1 MSTAYRD
8 RVAGLFRAAPGAWID
23 GLTVASRGGAY
34 AWRTRVSDCRV
45 QLGMVIE
52 NRVRTLTDG
61 SKASEYRYMPDAFAV
76 DRAEAAA
83 MRDEANGRGCAV
95 ARESEG

>member
-1 MSTAYRD
+1 MSIAYRD
-8 RVAGLFRAAPGAWID
+8 KVAGLFRASPGTWID

-52 NRVRTLTDG
+52 NRVRALENG
-61 SKASEYRYMPDAFAV
+61 SKVSEYRHTPADEFAV
-76 DRAEAAA
+76 DLAEAAA
-83 MRDEANGRGCAV
+83 IRDEANGDVR
-95 ARESEG
+95 

>member
-1 MSTAYRD
+1 MSIAFRD
-8 RVAGLFRAAPGAWID
+8 KVAGLFRASPGAWID
-23 GLTVASRGGAY
+23 GLTVASHGGSY

-52 NRVRTLTDG
+52 NRVRTLPDG
-61 SKASEYRYMPDAFAV
+61 RSKVSEYRYMPEEFAL

-83 MRDEANGRGCAV
+83 IRAEAKGEPWPAGR
-95 ARESEG
+95 

>member
-1 MSTAYRD
+1 MRTAYRD
-8 RVAGLFRAAPGAWID
+8 KVAGLFRASPGAWID

-52 NRVRTLTDG
+52 NRVRALENG
-61 SKASEYRYMPDAFAV
+61 SKVSEYRYTPADEFAV

-83 MRDEANGRGCAV
+83 IRAEANGDGR
-95 ARESEG
+95 

>member
-1 MSTAYRD
+1 MSIAYRD
-8 RVAGLFRAAPGAWID
+8 KVAGLFRASPGAWID

-52 NRVRTLTDG
+52 NRVRALENG
-61 SKASEYRYMPDAFAV
+61 SKVSEYRSRPADEFAV
-76 DRAEAAA
+76 DLAEAAA
-83 MRDEANGRGCAV
+83 IRAEANGDGR
-95 ARESEG
+95 

>member
-1 MSTAYRD
+1 MSIAYRD
-8 RVAGLFRAAPGAWID
+8 KVAGLFRASPGAWID

-52 NRVRTLTDG
+52 NRVRTLPDG
-61 SKASEYRYMPDAFAV
+61 SKASEYRYMLDEFAL

-83 MRDEANGRGCAV
+83 IRTEANGDER
-95 ARESEG
+95 

>member
-1 MSTAYRD
+1 MRTAYRD
-8 RVAGLFRAAPGAWID
+8 KVAGLFRASPGAWID

-52 NRVRTLTDG
+52 NRVRALENG
-61 SKASEYRYMPDAFAV
+61 SKASEYRYMPADEFAV
-76 DRAEAAA
+76 DLAEAAA
-83 MRDEANGRGCAV
+83 IRAEANGEGCV
-95 ARESEG
+95 YGH

>member
-1 MSTAYRD
+1 MSIAYRD
-8 RVAGLFRAAPGAWID
+8 KVAGLFRASPGTWID

-52 NRVRTLTDG
+52 NRVRALENG
-61 SKASEYRYMPDAFAV
+61 SKVSEYRYMLDEFAL

-83 MRDEANGRGCAV
+83 IRAEANGDVR
-95 ARESEG
+95 

>member
-1 MSTAYRD
+1 MSIAFRD
-8 RVAGLFRAAPGAWID
+8 KVAGVFRASPGAWID

-34 AWRTRVSDCRV
+34 AWRTRVSECRV

-52 NRVRTLTDG
+52 NRVRALEDG
-61 SKASEYRYMPDAFAV
+61 TRASEYRYMPDEFAV

-83 MRDEANGRGCAV
+83 IRDEGNGEPWPAGR
-95 ARESEG
+95 

>member
-1 MSTAYRD
+1 MSIAYRD
-8 RVAGLFRAAPGAWID
+8 KVAGLFRASPGTWID

-52 NRVRTLTDG
+52 NRVRALENG
-61 SKASEYRYMPDAFAV
+61 SKVSEYRYMPDEFAL

-83 MRDEANGRGCAV
+83 IRDEANGEPWPSG
-95 ARESEG
+95 S

>member
-1 MSTAYRD
+1 MSIAYRD
-8 RVAGLFRAAPGAWID
+8 KVAGLFRASPGAWID

-52 NRVRTLTDG
+52 NRVRALPDG
-61 SKASEYRYMPDAFAV
+61 RSKVSEYRYIRPSEFSV
-76 DRAEAAA
+76 DLAEAAA
-83 MRDEANGRGCAV
+83 IRAEANG
-95 ARESEG
+95 EGR

>member
-1 MSTAYRD
+1 MSIAYRHK
-8 RVAGLFRAAPGAWID
+8 VAGLFRASPGAWID

-52 NRVRTLTDG
+52 NRVRTLPDG
-61 SKASEYRYMPDAFAV
+61 SKASEYRYMPADEFAV
-76 DRAEAAA
+76 DLAEAAA
-83 MRDEANGRGCAV
+83 IRAEANGDVR
-95 ARESEG
+95 

>member
-1 MSTAYRD
+1 MSIAYRD
-8 RVAGLFRAAPGAWID
+8 KVAGLFRASPGAWID

-52 NRVRTLTDG
+52 NRVRTLPDG
-61 SKASEYRYMPDAFAV
+61 SKASEYRYMLDEFAL

-83 MRDEANGRGCAV
+83 IRAEANGDVR
-95 ARESEG
+95 

>member
-8 RVAGLFRAAPGAWID
+8 KVAGLFRAAPGTWID
-23 GLTVASRGGAY
+23 GLTVASHGGAY

-52 NRVRTLTDG
+52 NRVRALADG
-61 SKASEYRYMPDAFAV
+61 SRASEYRYMAPAAFV
-76 DRAEAAA
+76 LDRAEAAA
-83 MRDEANGRGCAV
+83 IRDEANGEAWPAGR
-95 ARESEG
+95 

>member
-1 MSTAYRD
+1 MRTAYRD
-8 RVAGLFRAAPGAWID
+8 KVAGLFRASPGAWID

-52 NRVRTLTDG
+52 NRVRALENG
-61 SKASEYRYMPDAFAV
+61 SKVSEYRYMPDEFAL

-83 MRDEANGRGCAV
+83 IRDEANGEPWPSG
-95 ARESEG
+95 S

>member
-8 RVAGLFRAAPGAWID
+8 RVAGLFRASPGAWID
-23 GLTVASRGGAY
+23 GLTVASHGGSY

-52 NRVRTLTDG
+52 NRVRALADG
-61 SKASEYRYMPDAFAV
+61 TRASEYRYMPPAEFAV
-76 DRAEAAA
+76 DLAEAAA
-83 MRDEANGRGCAV
+83 IRAEANGDGR
-95 ARESEG
+95 

>member
-1 MSTAYRD
+1 MSIAYRD
-8 RVAGLFRAAPGAWID
+8 EVAGLFRASPGAWID

-52 NRVRTLTDG
+52 NRVRTLPDG
-61 SKASEYRYMPDAFAV
+61 SKASEYRYMLDEFAL

-83 MRDEANGRGCAV
+83 IRTEANGDER
-95 ARESEG
+95 

>member
-1 MSTAYRD
+1 MSIAYRD
-8 RVAGLFRAAPGAWID
+8 KVAGLFRASPGAWID

-52 NRVRTLTDG
+52 NRVRTLPDG
-61 SKASEYRYMPDAFAV
+61 SKASEYRYMLDEFAL

-83 MRDEANGRGCAV
+83 IRAEANGDGR
-95 ARESEG
+95 

>member
-1 MSTAYRD
+1 MSIAYRD
-8 RVAGLFRAAPGAWID
+8 KVAGLFRASPGAWID

-52 NRVRTLTDG
+52 NRVRTLPDG
-61 SKASEYRYMPDAFAV
+61 SKASEYRYMLDEFAV
-76 DRAEAAA
+76 DLAEAAA
-83 MRDEANGRGCAV
+83 IRAEANGDGR
-95 ARESEG
+95 